1 MNGAVTSRVNT
12 CDSASSSAA
21 STWRAYS
28 LTSDRQPSDGLI
40 SVAPKLVDSG
50 VVSPYLVLE
59 VKPMTWCAW
68 AEWSKY
74 NLRRAART
82 D

>member
-1 MNGAVTSRVNT
+1 MNGVTIR
-12 CDSASSSAA
+12 AA
-21 STWRAYS
+21 CPDEVPAT
-28 LTSDRQPSDGLI
+28 
-40 SVAPKLVDSG
+40 SVAPKLVDNG

-68 AEWSKY
+68 AKWSKY